1 MDRGNALLFPDFTDR
16 RVIVDDADLAVL
28 EGGSGPAVL
37 LLHGYPQ
44 TRATWH
50 RIAPVLADQYRV
62 VIPDLPGYGES
73 RVTAALP
80 GAGAKRRMAASLHAM
95 MQTLGHENYIVIGH
109 DRGGRVAYRMALDF
123 PQSVKALVS
132 VTVVPT
138 PEMWEGANKAF
149 GMGAWHWFMMAQPEP
164 LPETLLAA
172 DPRFFIDHTLEKM
185 AHGLHRL
192 DPHALADYRAAFDNP
207 AVRHAMCEDYRAGAT
222 VDEADDLADRLAGRR
237 IAAPVLLLWEAGR
250 RYGGGREPADIWRDW
265 ADDFRGAGIEGGH
278 LLPEVSADAVLAHL
292 QPFLEG
298 LRRSV

>member
-16 RVIVDDADLAVL
+16 RVVVDDADLAVL

-62 VIPDLPGYGES
+62 IIPDLPGYGES

-172 DPRFFIDHTLEKM
+172 DPRFFIDHTLKKWRM
-185 AHGLHRL
+185 ACTGSIRMRL
-192 DPHALADYRAAFDNP
+192 QIIALPSIIPPCGTQCAKTIAPVPPWMRPMISLIASRGGALPRRCCFSGKPD
-207 AVRHAMCEDYRAGAT
+207 VAMAAGANPPISGVT
-222 VDEADDLADRLAGRR
+222 GQMIFAV
-237 IAAPVLLLWEAGR
+237 
-250 RYGGGREPADIWRDW
+250 
-265 ADDFRGAGIEGGH
+265 
-278 LLPEVSADAVLAHL
+278 PE
-292 QPFLEG
+292 
-298 LRRSV
+298 